1 MEQFNLILPL
11 AVHAMNSFTFT
22 RGRTAYQAVFGR
34 IPRLP
39 GGLFTD
45 DHSLA
50 SSPSTLN
57 QPNNMLAKAE
67 MIRAEAQKH
76 LIDLNIS
83 QQLKRAMLRKTR
95 STQYAE
101 LQPGQPCAYWR
112 WQRRGPKKRGA
123 WVLSRFLAWD
133 PSAPTKLA
141 WVRSGNTSI
150 LVTAE
155 QLRTA
160 VGFENWAPTAED
172 VKALKDASISFGDHL
187 TAEEEAIE
195 DGSGPPPPPDAHEG
209 DLQPMEGPPVTMSV
223 PAAPAATAIVPSPAT
238 PSLSVPHNN
247 NLLFNFLSINNR
259 QSPQQTSRWTVPP
272 LQQPHI
278 NRQHTSINVLADPH
292 HGVEYEKHP
301 GHLLHRGDRLQ
312 LDRHQQ

>member
-1 MEQFNLILPL
+1 MEYRPAEAHWMIGAVERRNATLRCILEKLIDQWAVLDLEQFNRILPL
-11 AVHAMNSFTFT
+11 AIHAMNSFTFT

-45 DHSLA
+45 DNSLA

-57 QPNNMLAKAE
+57 EPNNMMAKAE

-95 STQYAE
+95 ATNYAE

-133 PSAPTKLA
+133 PSSPTKLA
-141 WVRSGNTSI
+141 WVHSGNTSI

-160 VGFENWAPTAED
+160 VGFENWAPTTED
-172 VKALKDASISFGDHL
+172 VKAL
-187 TAEEEAIE
+187 
-195 DGSGPPPPPDAHEG
+195 EG
-209 DLQPMEGPPVTMSV
+209 RHP
-223 PAAPAATAIVPSPAT
+223 
-238 PSLSVPHNN
+238 
-247 NLLFNFLSINNR
+247 FFWR
-259 QSPQQTSRWTVPP
+259 
-272 LQQPHI
+272 
-278 NRQHTSINVLADPH
+278 PH
-292 HGVEYEKHP
+292 HCRGR
-301 GHLLHRGDRLQ
+301 GH
-312 LDRHQQ
+312 